1 MRALSIAAT
10 GMDAQQT
17 RVEVISNNLA
27 NMNTTAYSTRRA
39 EFADL
44 HYQIVR
50 AAGASSS
57 ATGDIVPEG
66 VQLGLGVKTVS
77 ISVDTSQGALKNTG
91 GDLDVAI
98 EGKGFIELTLPSG
111 VSAYTR
117 DGALKRSSEGVIVN
131 AEGFPIAGNIT
142 LPADARQIT
151 INPEGEVSVQFAGQ
165 TTTQLVGTIGL
176 VVFSNEKG
184 LESLGGNLFQETAA
198 SGNPLPGQAGLD
210 GRGTFRQRHL
220 EESNV
225 DVVQQIAALIEAQRG
240 YELNSKVITAADQMM
255 GATTQIR

>member
-10 GMDAQQT
+10 GMDAQQR

-27 NMNTTAYSTRRA
+27 NMNTSAYGARRA
-39 EFADL
+39 EFSDL

-66 VQLGLGVKTVS
+66 VQLGLGVKTASV
-77 ISVDTSQGALKNTG
+77 SVDMSQGTLRATE

-98 EGKGFIELTLPSG
+98 EGRGFLEVTLPSG
-111 VSAYTR
+111 ETAYTR
-117 DGALKRSSEGVIVN
+117 DGALKRSPDGVIVN
-131 AEGFPIAGNIT
+131 ADGFALTGGLTVP
-142 LPADARQIT
+142 PDARRVT
-151 INPEGEVSVQFAGQ
+151 INQAGEMFVLLSGQ
-165 TTTQLVGTIGL
+165 TIEQNIGQIGL
-176 VVFSNEKG
+176 VTFANENG
-184 LESLGGNLFQETAA
+184 LEPIGGNLYRETAA
-198 SGNPLPGQAGLD
+198 SGTALQGQPGED
-210 GRGTFRQRHL
+210 GRGTLRQGYL

-225 DVVQQIAALIEAQRG
+225 DVVQQIAELIEAQRG
-240 YELNSKVITAADQMM
+240 YELNSKVMSAADQML

>member
-1 MRALSIAAT
+1 
-10 GMDAQQT
+10 MDAQQK

-27 NMNTTAYSTRRA
+27 NMNTTAYGARRT

-66 VQLGLGVKTVS
+66 VQLGLGVKTA
-77 ISVDTSQGALKNTG
+77 SVAVDMSQGTLKATG

-98 EGKGFIELTLPSG
+98 EGRGFLEITLPSG
-111 VSAYTR
+111 ESGYSR
-117 DGALKRSSEGVIVN
+117 DGALKRSAEGVVVN
-131 AEGFPIAGNIT
+131 ADGFPIAGNIT
-142 LPADARQIT
+142 IPPDTRRIT
-151 INPEGEVSVQFAGQ
+151 INPEGEVFVLLAGQ
-165 TTTQLVGTIGL
+165 TTDQSVGILNLVT
-176 VVFSNEKG
+176 FANENG
-184 LESLGGNLFQETAA
+184 LEPIGGNLYRETAA
-198 SGNPLPGQAGLD
+198 SGTPLQGQPGQD
-210 GRGTFRQRHL
+210 GRGTLRQGHL

-225 DVVQQIAALIEAQRG
+225 DVVQQIAELIEAQRG
-240 YELNSKVITAADQMM
+240 YELNSKVISAADQMM